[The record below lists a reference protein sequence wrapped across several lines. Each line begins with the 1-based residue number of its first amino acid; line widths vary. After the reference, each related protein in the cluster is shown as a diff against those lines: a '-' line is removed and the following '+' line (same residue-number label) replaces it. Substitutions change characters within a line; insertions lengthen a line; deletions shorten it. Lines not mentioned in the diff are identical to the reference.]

1 MTRSPLVLAALA
13 TAAVPGL
20 QPVSTWSPPEG
31 TSGRFDVAF
40 LADDRDRSWVVRS
53 PRSSADGALLDGSA
67 LLLRLVGRRLPFKVP
82 APAGFVPVPEGR
94 VMVYP
99 MLPGRPIDLTKVPPG
114 VGLATA
120 LGRALA
126 AIHNVDR
133 GLFEEA
139 GVPTYD
145 AEEYRQRRLAE
156 LDQGAGTGHVPTG
169 LLARWEKAL
178 EDVAIWRFAPT
189 PVHGSLA
196 GDRML
201 VSFGDAEDVASG
213 TVAAVTGWELAKIAD
228 PADDWAAIVSECPPD
243 VVDDIRDGYRS
254 VLIERADP
262 HLVVRAHLAGELS
275 LMRRLL
281 NAVGAADITLTTTI
295 AGQLR
300 RLDQFL
306 AATNDDALS
315 LHVYRDDLPEPWAGG
330 RHAAAGPATPAAPV
344 AADERP
350 ADDSVALDE
359 SPGAD
364 ADERLA
370 DLPAVADGQGAA
382 DEAAELGAT
391 QPIDLA
397 ELDALEA
404 LDDPATAD
412 LDKADAD
419 ADTDPDADADAETET
434 EADAQRP
441 TESA

>member
-1 MTRSPLVLAALA
+1 MLAALA

-40 LADDRDRSWVVRS
+40 LTDDRDRSWVVRS

-281 NAVGAADITLTTTI
+281 NAVGAADIALTTTI

-330 RHAAAGPATPAAPV
+330 RHAAAGPARSAAPA

-350 ADDSVALDE
+350 AGDPVGLDE
-359 SPGAD
+359 SADGD
-364 ADERLA
+364 ADELLG
-370 DLPAVADGQGAA
+370 DVPAVADGQVAA

-404 LDDPATAD
+404 LEGPATAD
-412 LDKADAD
+412 LVDAD
-419 ADTDPDADADAETET
+419 ADADADAETED
-434 EADAQRP
+434 DAQRP

>member
-1 MTRSPLVLAALA
+1 MLAALA

-40 LADDRDRSWVVRS
+40 LTDDRDRSWVVRS

-281 NAVGAADITLTTTI
+281 NAVGAADIALTTTI

-330 RHAAAGPATPAAPV
+330 RHAAAGPATSAAPA

-350 ADDSVALDE
+350 AGDPVGLDE
-359 SPGAD
+359 SADGD
-364 ADERLA
+364 ADELLG
-370 DLPAVADGQGAA
+370 DVPAVADGQVAA

-412 LDKADAD
+412 LVDAD
-419 ADTDPDADADAETET
+419 ADADADAETED
-434 EADAQRP
+434 DAQRP

>member
-1 MTRSPLVLAALA
+1 
-13 TAAVPGL
+13 
-20 QPVSTWSPPEG
+20 
-31 TSGRFDVAF
+31 
-40 LADDRDRSWVVRS
+40 
-53 PRSSADGALLDGSA
+53 
-67 LLLRLVGRRLPFKVP
+67 
-82 APAGFVPVPEGR
+82 
-94 VMVYP
+94 
-99 MLPGRPIDLTKVPPG
+99 
-114 VGLATA
+114 
-120 LGRALA
+120 
-126 AIHNVDR
+126 
-133 GLFEEA
+133 
-139 GVPTYD
+139 
-145 AEEYRQRRLAE
+145 
-156 LDQGAGTGHVPTG
+156 
-169 LLARWEKAL
+169 
-178 EDVAIWRFAPT
+178 
-189 PVHGSLA
+189 
-196 GDRML
+196 ML
-201 VSFGDAEDVASG
+201 VSCGDAEDVASG

-281 NAVGAADITLTTTI
+281 NAVGAADIALTTTI

-344 AADERP
+344 AADEQP

-359 SPGAD
+359 SSGAD
-364 ADERLA
+364 ADELLA
-370 DLPAVADGQGAA
+370 DVPAVADDQGAA

-419 ADTDPDADADAETET
+419 AETDPDADADADADAGT

-441 TESA
+441 TEPA